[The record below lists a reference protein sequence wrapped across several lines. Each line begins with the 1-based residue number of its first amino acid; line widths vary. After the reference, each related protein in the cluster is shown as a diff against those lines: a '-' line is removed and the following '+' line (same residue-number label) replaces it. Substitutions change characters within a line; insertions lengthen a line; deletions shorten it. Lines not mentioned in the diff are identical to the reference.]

1 MNTFRVDD
9 VVFILSL
16 NGDKY
21 EIVVR
26 DELEKVCYKR
36 TFDFED
42 KIFEGHEF
50 IRNAWIL
57 NHVLC
62 EGFNIGDYVNVD
74 KLECSEENNVK
85 KFTIT
90 VNAIIPPGNDSITIE
105 IPCWIDD
112 IEQFAKLYDS
122 LEDDETIYS
131 SDRSVDE
138 DTFVKRDDELA
149 GIYERMKIYDTY
161 EDKIRQLLY
170 AVYVGSRGPEVNN
183 TLEELKRDVNRIS
196 DTINTIQQD
205 LEAVSIRQEE
215 HDKLVDSIAYLEQDV
230 RYIKDELHDH
240 QLEER
245 QRRNPYY

>member
-1 MNTFRVDD
+1 MSTFRVDD

-36 TFDFED
+36 TFDFDD

-62 EGFNIGDYVNVD
+62 EGFNLGDYVNVD
-74 KLECSEENNVK
+74 NLECSEENNVK
-85 KFTIT
+85 KFIIT
-90 VNAIIPPGNDSITIE
+90 VNAIIPPGNDSITID

-122 LEDDETIYS
+122 IEDSDLVDKHSENEYSEADDSSETHAHTIENIYKKLHEIQN
-131 SDRSVDE
+131 DI
-138 DTFVKRDDELA
+138 LA
-149 GIYERMKIYDTY
+149 I
-161 EDKIRQLLY
+161 QL
-170 AVYVGSRGPEVNN
+170 
-183 TLEELKRDVNRIS
+183 
-196 DTINTIQQD
+196 
-205 LEAVSIRQEE
+205 RQEA
-215 HDKLVDSIAYLEQDV
+215 HDKLVDSVAYLEQEV
-230 RYIKDELHDH
+230 SYIRSELHDH
-240 QLEER
+240 QLDEQ